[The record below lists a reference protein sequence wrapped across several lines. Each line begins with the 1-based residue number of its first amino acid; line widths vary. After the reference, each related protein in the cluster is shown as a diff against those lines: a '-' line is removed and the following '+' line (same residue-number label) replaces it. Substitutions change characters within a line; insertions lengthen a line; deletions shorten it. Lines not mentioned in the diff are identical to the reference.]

1 MLRKSLPFLFI
12 LLAVLVLVWTLP
24 QCSRK
29 PRSPAAETTA
39 PTAADAAQ
47 PRESPTVPPAQP
59 ESEPRPA
66 EHPASEPT
74 PSEAAASK
82 AEPAPVPPV
91 TEHSSETTGAE
102 AQSPGSDGDDS
113 TSTSSGEAQRTG
125 NDDASTALSEAKPSV
140 TPMDEPAPHPAAA
153 TAPATSVGN
162 SEETTTSERAGGDE
176 PTTETTAPERQ
187 AEQRDSTPTPPAEE
201 KHEEKET
208 PSSAATADDGKRDAA
223 STIILDGVN
232 FASDSDQMLDG
243 SEVVLDN
250 VIESLKTNPEVR
262 LEIAG
267 YTDDRGDA
275 LYNRILSRRRAE
287 AVMIYLVK
295 HGIDARRLTAA
306 GYGSD
311 DPIADN
317 DTQQGRQK
325 NRRVELHIR

>member
-39 PTAADAAQ
+39 PTAADAA
-47 PRESPTVPPAQP
+47 RTVESPTAQSAR
-59 ESEPRPA
+59 SEPVPLPA
-66 EHPASEPT
+66 EHPASEQAPT
-74 PSEAAASK
+74 EAAARK

-91 TEHSSETTGAE
+91 TEHSSETTGTE
-102 AQSPGSDGDDS
+102 AQPSGNDGDDS
-113 TSTSSGEAQRTG
+113 GSPSPGEAQRTG
-125 NDDASTALSEAKPSV
+125 NDAASTAPNEAKPSV
-140 TPMDEPAPHPAAA
+140 PPMDEPAPAPTTA
-153 TAPATSVGN
+153 TAPVTSVGDRD
-162 SEETTTSERAGGDE
+162 ETTASEQAGGDG
-176 PTTETTAPERQ
+176 PTTDPPAPERQ
-187 AEQRDSTPTPPAEE
+187 AAQRASTPTSPVEQKPE
-201 KHEEKET
+201 KKET
-208 PSSAATADDGKRDAA
+208 PSRAATADDSKRDAT

-250 VIESLKTNPEVR
+250 VIESLKNNPEVR

>member
-29 PRSPAAETTA
+29 PRPPAAETTA
-39 PTAADAAQ
+39 PTAADAA
-47 PRESPTVPPAQP
+47 RTVESPAAQP
-59 ESEPRPA
+59 ARP
-66 EHPASEPT
+66 
-74 PSEAAASK
+74 
-82 AEPAPVPPV
+82 
-91 TEHSSETTGAE
+91 
-102 AQSPGSDGDDS
+102 
-113 TSTSSGEAQRTG
+113 
-125 NDDASTALSEAKPSV
+125 
-140 TPMDEPAPHPAAA
+140 EPAPHPAESPASEQTPTEAEAGKAEATPAPPVTEHPSETAGTEALPPGNDGDDSASTSSREAQSSENNGVSTALDEAKPPATPMAEPAPRPKAA
-153 TAPATSVGN
+153 TTPATSVGDHDG
-162 SEETTTSERAGGDE
+162 TTSSDQDGGDAPVTQTRE
-176 PTTETTAPERQ
+176 PERREEKQ
-187 AEQRDSTPTPPAEE
+187 DSTPTPPD
-201 KHEEKET
+201 KEQ
-208 PSSAATADDGKRDAA
+208 SAKKEAPRATTADDGKRDAA

-250 VIESLKTNPEVR
+250 VIESLKNNPEVK